1 MPRKQCLYSRLDL
14 CICCPNLGCEY
25 ECAKSKMT
33 EHLVKCEFKTI
44 PCLDPNCEKDTM
56 PLKGLVEHLK
66 ATHDATQMVCKD
78 GAVAIPCLHSAMTNV
93 RILHPNSLNCESNG
107 QW

>member
-44 PCLDPNCEKDTM
+44 PCLDPNCEKDAM
-56 PLKGLVEHLK
+56 PLKGLLEHVK
-66 ATHDATQMVCKD
+66 ATHDATQMVCNE
-78 GAVAIPCLHSAMTNV
+78 GVVAIPCLHSEMSNV
-93 RILHPNSLNCESNG
+93 RILSTL
-107 QW
+107 